1 MESKQQLL
9 ETIGEA
15 EPEHRAYLKCLFQY
29 VPDAIVKAMSYK
41 TFQKEEYLIRAGCDS
56 TTVYLILSGNVAG
69 LDYQKQGKAYYF
81 MDFAK
86 MYIVGDFEVFGDI
99 PQYCV
104 SIYAAEE
111 CRVLTLAGASYLA
124 WVRHDENALF
134 LRMKNIMSMLTFET
148 KNERE
153 LIFMNCKERLA
164 KYLAEAYENQR
175 GHSFER
181 YKVDKTQP
189 ELSDRIGY
197 NVRSVQRGIAAL
209 EKEQLLC
216 VENGKITITQE
227 QFLKLKQ
234 YQDLS

>member
-9 ETIGEA
+9 ETIEKA
-15 EPEHRAYLKCLFQY
+15 EPQRREYLKSMFQY
-29 VPDAIVKAMSYK
+29 VPDAIVKAMSCK
-41 TFQKEEYLIRAGCDS
+41 TFQKEEYLIRAGYDC
-56 TTVYLILSGNVAG
+56 TTVYIILSGNVAG

-86 MYIVGDFEVFGDI
+86 MYVVGDFEVFGDI
-99 PQYCV
+99 PQYGV
-104 SIYAAEE
+104 SICATQH
-111 CRVLTLAGASYLA
+111 CSVLTLSGACYLA

-134 LRMKNIMSMLTFET
+134 LRIKNIMSMLIFET

-164 KYLAEAYENQR
+164 KYLAEAYEHKHGQ
-175 GHSFER
+175 SCER

-197 NVRSVQRGIAAL
+197 NVRSVQRSIAAL
-209 EKEQLLC
+209 EKERLVS
-216 VENGKITITQE
+216 VENGKIVLTQE
-227 QFLKLKQ
+227 QYLKLKQ
-234 YQDLS
+234 YEDPS

>member
-9 ETIGEA
+9 ETIEKGEYSQR
-15 EPEHRAYLKCLFQY
+15 EYLKRLFQY
-29 VPDAIVKAMSYK
+29 VPDAIVNAISCK
-41 TFQKEEYLIRAGCDS
+41 TFQKEEYIVRAGCDC
-56 TTVYLILSGNVAG
+56 TTVYMILSGNVAG

-104 SIYAAEE
+104 SIYAAQQ
-111 CRVLTLAGASYLA
+111 CKVLTLSCSLYFE
-124 WVRHDENALF
+124 WMRHDENALF
-134 LRMKNIMSMLTFET
+134 LRIKNIMSLLTLEQ

-164 KYLAEAYENQR
+164 KYLAASYEHKGRQSS
-175 GHSFER
+175 GR
-181 YKVDKTQP
+181 YKVDKTQA

-197 NVRSVQRGIAAL
+197 NVRSVQRSIAAL
-209 EKEQLLC
+209 EKEQLLS
-216 VENGKITITQE
+216 VENGKILISQE
-227 QFLKLKQ
+227 QYLKLKQ
-234 YQDLS
+234 YDDPC